1 MSLNSSI
8 VRSFSIQLMSNYP
21 DVLSLFDRINLAACA
36 VKRAKA
42 NVTNNERF
50 YSEYETARMWHRNN
64 CYIRTTYTSY
74 KDN

>member
-8 VRSFSIQLMSNYP
+8 VRSFSIQFMSNYP
-21 DVLSLFDRINLAACA
+21 DVLSLFDRINLAKCA
-36 VKRAKA
+36 MERAKQS
-42 NVTNNERF
+42 VLSERF
-50 YSEYETARMWHRNN
+50 HDEYETARMWHRNN